1 MGMERLQKADRYD
14 ERTSETAKLLGRLGL
29 PDPAQFAMG
38 RLDTL
43 SPKQVD
49 HLAKGYFSWL
59 ATMTTTILDYGIRPM
74 INAADRPDRQLKDV
88 FFVGNFVE
96 SLPSNQSRYL
106 TQMYDQAREIEQAY
120 ASYQARVKAGDFAG
134 AKAFREDH
142 LDLFKRRPATEQ
154 LKKASALLNI
164 QIQRVTDSRTL
175 TGEEKR
181 TRLDMLYQRRNHIAE
196 RFQAL

>member
-1 MGMERLQKADRYD
+1 V
-14 ERTSETAKLLGRLGL
+14 AKFLGRLGL

-74 INAADRPDRQLKDV
+74 INAADRPDRQLKDM

-142 LDLFKRRPATEQ
+142 LDLLKRRPATEQ

-164 QIQRVTDSRTL
+164 QIQRVTDSHKL

-181 TRLDMLYQRRNHIAE
+181 TRLDMLYQRRNHLAE
-196 RFQAL
+196 RFQAV